1 MKIQVTATKTVE
13 WDPLALFRRKG
24 GGAVRE
30 VTGVEIGSG
39 DPRGCPAVRLVRA
52 GGGYR
57 LKAFGFVPAPVFGKP
72 WSLPSEFRAPSAAI
86 AVNDA
91 SAYSRQTAVEAG
103 EKSAVGPQVVDGSRT
118 VSVAFDSE
126 TRLAVGLREET
137 AEAVA
142 KLLPEGA
149 RPTAVSI
156 QIAQMAVLAALPA
169 MADFRSG
176 DDAQLALIV
185 GEEMVRAVGFRKG
198 VLALLRTCS
207 DTVGSRALR
216 RSVCESLGLD
226 AQTCDEML
234 DAGVVSPGEGYG
246 EMIRPF
252 LRQLG
257 ISREYLL
264 RGVDNGKVGAARI
277 FGLRSGVAHWN
288 SLAQTEVGL
297 SLTTA
302 SVFDGLRVDGRV
314 AAAVKQLSPGDSQVY
329 LAALGAAIAALED
342 PSSPHPMHVN
352 LLRAEE
358 RVNSSPIRKRVI
370 LPIVSCLFCLSMLG
384 WWALQSASLA
394 LVAAERNES
403 ESVRN
408 GLREQHAAAVADRAQ
423 VEELRGHIAELRS
436 FVGGRHAYGGL
447 LAHIAETVPDDL
459 QIRSLVIAPAR
470 APVAPPPPGQLPAPP
485 QIAAAESPTVRII
498 GLAPRENTVV
508 NFMQDL
514 GDRDGTGELVVDR
527 GADNPELK
535 SPRVHSFRQYDGGN
549 AGGRGRPAGF
559 GERRR
564 GVAQRLLSF
573 DIEFRLKER
582 RFAK

>member
-1 MKIQVTATKTVE
+1 MKIQITATKTVE

-39 DPRGCPAVRLVRA
+39 DPRGCPAVRLVRT

-57 LKAFGFVPAPVFGKP
+57 LKAFGFVPPPEFGKP
-72 WSLPSEFRAPSAAI
+72 WFLPSEFRAPSAAI

-91 SAYSRQTAVEAG
+91 SAYSRLTAVEAG
-103 EKSAVGPQVVDGSRT
+103 EKAGLGPQVTDGSRA
-118 VSVAFDSE
+118 VSVAFDAE
-126 TRLAVGLREET
+126 TRLAVGLREDT
-137 AEAVA
+137 ASAVA
-142 KLLPEGA
+142 KLLPEGS

-169 MADFRSG
+169 MSDFRSA
-176 DDAQLALIV
+176 DDAQLAMIV
-185 GEEMVRAVGFRKG
+185 GEEMVRVVGFRKG

-207 DTVGSRALR
+207 DTVGSRVLR

-234 DAGVVSPGEGYG
+234 DAGVVSPGEDYG

-288 SLAQTEVGL
+288 SISQTEVGV

-302 SVFDGLRVDGRV
+302 SVFDGLRVDGRM
-314 AAAVKQLSPGDSQVY
+314 ADAVKQLSPGDSQVY

-342 PSSPHPMHVN
+342 PSTPHPMHVN

-370 LPIVSCLFCLSMLG
+370 LPVVSCILCLAMLG
-384 WWALQSASLA
+384 WWGLQSASLA

-403 ESVRN
+403 EAVRD
-408 GLREQHAAAVADRAQ
+408 GLREQYAAAVADRTQ

-459 QIRSLVIAPAR
+459 QIRSLVIAPSR
-470 APVAPPPPGQLPAPP
+470 EPTVPPPPGQPPAP
-485 QIAAAESPTVRII
+485 QRIQATESPTVRIV

-514 GDRDGTGELVVDR
+514 GDRDRTHELVVDR
-527 GADNPELK
+527 GAEKPEQR
-535 SPRVHSFRQYDGGN
+535 SPRVHSFRQYDGG
-549 AGGRGRPAGF
+549 APGGRRRQTDV

-564 GVAQRLLSF
+564 GVPQRLLSF
-573 DIEFRLKER
+573 DIEFKLQER